1 VARINHLRKVFINGQ
16 LDRIVINRDSFEV
29 PRSVVKLIHLQSV
42 VEEKDEKDAAEEA
55 DCRCYEHGSAF
66 VQVLRLRLHAF
77 VLDEEFP

>member
-1 VARINHLRKVFINGQ
+1 VARINHLIEVFINGQ

-29 PRSVVKLIHLQSV
+29 PRSVVQLVHLQSV
-42 VEEKDEKDAAEEA
+42 VEEKDEKDATEEA
-55 DCRCYEHGSAF
+55 DCRCYVHGTAF